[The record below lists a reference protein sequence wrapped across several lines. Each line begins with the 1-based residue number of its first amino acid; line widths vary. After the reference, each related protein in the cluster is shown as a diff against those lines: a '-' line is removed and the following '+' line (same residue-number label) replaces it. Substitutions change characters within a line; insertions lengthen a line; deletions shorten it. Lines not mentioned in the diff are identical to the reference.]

1 VTGVPAARGRA
12 GRPLRR
18 NLCARPVRIVYGHHA
33 AREGRGRTQGD
44 ARRGHRGIGWRS
56 RQCECPCVRV
66 RLLRARRPS
75 AGIRGDRRTEQL
87 LGLLH
92 LPRAGMRARGGK
104 GSHKR
109 AAFEG
114 KERARKRGMRAL
126 GAAARG
132 RRPLLRAEGERSGP
146 RRLRKNRSAAP
157 VRARGGVGG
166 EEVRPGRILSLESKA
181 RRALR
186 ATTPPSTSGEMSGR
200 DKEKVYGEI
209 FRGACHAAE
218 PLACCAAV
226 ARVQTW
232 PPRRV
237 LGGGHHC
244 ASART
249 PLSPAPPRLP
259 RSRAVS
265 GPLVVAAKM

>member
-1 VTGVPAARGRA
+1 VFPPPVAGLAGRSAGISARARCGSYMATTRHERGGGGRRGTRA
-12 GRPLRR
+12 G
-18 NLCARPVRIVYGHHA
+18 ATAESDGVRV
-33 AREGRGRTQGD
+33 
-44 ARRGHRGIGWRS
+44 S
-56 RQCECPCVRV
+56 VSVPVRV

-166 EEVRPGRILSLESKA
+166 EEVVRDGDSLLRAKA

-218 PLACCAAV
+218 PLACGAASRSR
-226 ARVQTW
+226 ADSSQ
-232 PPRRV
+232 RRV